1 MRLYGLSSDTGAALV
16 LARRAMRLSER
27 VPLHN
32 AYPVMKAG
40 KHVWTAW
47 SALNQK
53 LNKKLCL
60 PRHDYFSLSNG
71 QLEVKLRDEFLALV
85 KKLKKG
91 SSGKRKRR
99 TSKSG

>member
-1 MRLYGLSSDTGAALV
+1 
-16 LARRAMRLSER
+16 MRLSER

-32 AYPVMKAG
+32 AYPLLTGG

-47 SALNQK
+47 SALNKK

-71 QLEVKLRDEFLALV
+71 QLEARLRDEFLALIKKV
-85 KKLKKG
+85 K
-91 SSGKRKRR
+91 
-99 TSKSG
+99 